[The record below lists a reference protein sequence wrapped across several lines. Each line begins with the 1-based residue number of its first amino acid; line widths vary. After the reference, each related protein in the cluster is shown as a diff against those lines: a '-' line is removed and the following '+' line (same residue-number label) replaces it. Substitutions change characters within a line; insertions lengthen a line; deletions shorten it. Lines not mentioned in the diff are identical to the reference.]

1 MLFANRAP
9 PQLILSHRCGR
20 TCFFRTRIFC
30 FLLPQSGFLLFP
42 SSSSFPLLRRH
53 PFHWGSF
60 VSVSFSNRS
69 MQRWEGEV
77 QERESGCGGAGTGWL
92 VSALPGRSVHFKS
105 FRRVSCSQLTSP
117 RARGHSAGTGR
128 CFSYVP
134 ALMDGSHCLFF
145 SVKKD
150 SENNSFFFFDSRFN
164 YQIWVQFWLLL
175 RSCLWHI
182 LAIQRVITQMNLYWV
197 LLSSPSL
204 TICIY
209 RTNP

>member
-1 MLFANRAP
+1 MQSSKVVFFSHRFWGLDSGPLVYVACMLFANRAP

-42 SSSSFPLLRRH
+42 SSSSFPLLRSH
-53 PFHWGSF
+53 PFHQSSF

-77 QERESGCGGAGTGWL
+77 QERESGCGGAGMGWDGL
-92 VSALPGRSVHFKS
+92 ACFSSAWRSVHFKS

-134 ALMDGSHCLFF
+134 APMDGSHCLFF

-150 SENNSFFFFDSRFN
+150 SENSGVFLTVGLIIRFEFSFGCYLGAASGT
-164 YQIWVQFWLLL
+164 
-175 RSCLWHI
+175 S
-182 LAIQRVITQMNLYWV
+182 
-197 LLSSPSL
+197 
-204 TICIY
+204 
-209 RTNP
+209 